1 MKHFNLNED
10 QQDCL
15 QEIINVAMGQAS
27 DQLARYLDTFVYLK
41 VPSIEQVSSQY
52 LSDTLN
58 SESQSQSV
66 AVVSQGFFGY
76 EGIRGEALLMY
87 QPKDSDRLADLLGY
101 EPDELSVEEQIIDL
115 SSILTTTFLN
125 VFASQIDN
133 QMSYSAPRLLFSN
146 NSKNKTSSKS
156 SISEHIEQQSFN
168 WDVALKVKITY
179 QVTDYSFNCDMIL
192 LIPES
197 AIVNITAVIDRILEE
212 Y

>member
-1 MKHFNLNED
+1 MSSFNLNED

-41 VPSIEQVSSQY
+41 VPSIEQVDSASLTDTIY
-52 LSDTLN
+52 SD
-58 SESQSQSV
+58 EHPV
-66 AVVSQGFFGY
+66 AMVSQGFFGY

-87 QPKDSDRLADLLGY
+87 QPKDSDKLADILGY

-133 QMSYSAPRLLFSN
+133 QMSYSAPRLL
-146 NSKNKTSSKS
+146 SSTKS
-156 SISEHIEQQSFN
+156 AFSEHVEQQQFS
-168 WDVALKVKITY
+168 WDLALKVKISY

-197 AIVNITAVIDRILEE
+197 AIVNIKAVLDRILED

>member
-1 MKHFNLNED
+1 MNCSNLNED

-27 DQLARYLDTFVYLK
+27 DQLARYLDTFVHLK
-41 VPSIEQVSSQY
+41 VPSIEQVDAKSM
-52 LSDTLN
+52 LN
-58 SESQSQSV
+58 TINNNQQVV

-101 EPDELSVEEQIIDL
+101 EPDDMTVEEQITDL

-125 VFASQIDN
+125 VFASQIEN
-133 QMSYSAPRLLFSN
+133 QMSYSAPRLLQ
-146 NSKNKTSSKS
+146 SSKS
-156 SISEHIEQQSFN
+156 SVSEYLQQQTFN
-168 WDVALKVKITY
+168 WDLALKVKITY

-192 LIPES
+192 LFPEA
-197 AIVNITAVIDRILEE
+197 AIENITTVLDRILEE
-212 Y
+212 F

>member
-1 MKHFNLNED
+1 MNNVNLNED

-15 QEIINVAMGQAS
+15 QEIINVALGQAS

-41 VPSIEQVSSQY
+41 VPSIEQVSAQH
-52 LSDTLN
+52 LSDTLKY
-58 SESQSQSV
+58 EAQSV

-133 QMSYSAPRLLFSN
+133 QMSYSAPRLLFSSNADN
-146 NSKNKTSSKS
+146 NTSSQS
-156 SISEHIEQQSFN
+156 SISEHIQHNSFN
-168 WDVALKVKITY
+168 WDTALKVKISY

-197 AIVNITAVIDRILEE
+197 AIINITSVIDRILEE

>member
-1 MKHFNLNED
+1 MNNVNLNDD

-41 VPSIEQVSSQY
+41 VPSIEQVSSQH
-52 LSDTLN
+52 LSDTLK
-58 SESQSQSV
+58 SEAQSV

-133 QMSYSAPRLLFSN
+133 QMSYSAPRLLFSSDAA
-146 NSKNKTSSKS
+146 NSNANQT
-156 SISEHIEQQSFN
+156 SISDHIQHNSFN

-197 AIVNITAVIDRILEE
+197 AIINITSVIDRILED